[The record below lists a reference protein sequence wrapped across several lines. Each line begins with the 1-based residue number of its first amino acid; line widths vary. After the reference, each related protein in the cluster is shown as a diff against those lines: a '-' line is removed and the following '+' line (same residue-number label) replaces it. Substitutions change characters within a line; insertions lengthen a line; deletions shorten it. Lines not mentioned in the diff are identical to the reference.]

1 MKHGLLKLGIG
12 MLMLM
17 TTADLFAQQAPA
29 TPAVQPVIQLYAHRG
44 SRFEF
49 DENTIGAFKASYAA
63 GLRRFE
69 TDIRMTKDGELVLA
83 HDASF
88 KRLTPCTLEAEAMTA
103 AEIRQITT
111 NQGNKVSF
119 LNELTDFLSG
129 KDSVLVE
136 WEMKT
141 NAPESSYPEDRL
153 REYCGKVYDMVMSK
167 KPAHSQYVFTSF
179 DPRALKMMRSLHPE
193 ADLLLIV
200 SKPINDE
207 TIAQAK
213 ELGVKRL
220 GGQIAGTCRDAVKK
234 GKKEG
239 LTISVYPGRSVDD
252 FLLGYYLG
260 VNSMTCDGAVAV
272 KKFMDTKATFIKYK

>member
-1 MKHGLLKLGIG
+1 MKHSFLKIGIG
-12 MLMLM
+12 ILSLIS
-17 TTADLFAQQAPA
+17 TSDLFAQQPA
-29 TPAVQPVIQLYAHRG
+29 AQPAEPRVMQLYAHRG

-49 DENTIGAFKASYAA
+49 DENTIGAFKASYDA

-69 TDIRMTKDGELVLA
+69 TDIRMTKDGQLVLA

-103 AEIRQITT
+103 DEIRQITT
-111 NQGNKVSF
+111 KQGNKVSF
-119 LNELTDFLSG
+119 LKELTDYFAD
-129 KDSVLVE
+129 KDSIYVE

-141 NAPESSYPEDRL
+141 NAPDTSYPEPRL
-153 REYCGKVYDMVMSK
+153 REYCAKVYDMIMAK
-167 KPAHSQYVFTSF
+167 KPAHAQYIFTSF
-179 DPRALKMMRSLHPE
+179 DTRALKMMRSLHPE

-207 TIAQAK
+207 SIALAK

-220 GGQIAGTCRDAVKK
+220 GGQIAGTSRDAVKK

-239 LTISVYPGRSVDD
+239 LTISVYPGKSADD
-252 FLLGYYLG
+252 FILGYYLG

-272 KKFMDTKATFIKYK
+272 KKFLDTKATFIKYK